1 MQRSLLTGARRVLVL
16 GDGDSLAAHLRE
28 HMADATLVTL
38 AGQGGQQGRPELTA
52 VLGEAGQLPF
62 KRWVFDLALVY
73 DLLPRLDA
81 PEHLLNG
88 VLRCVRPGGILAIG
102 HPAGPGTPPKL
113 PQLVKWLSDFGA
125 RTEAAEREDGEMFVM
140 CIAP

>member
-1 MQRSLLTGARRVLVL
+1 MR
-16 GDGDSLAAHLRE
+16 
-28 HMADATLVTL
+28 
-38 AGQGGQQGRPELTA
+38 AGGRPELTA
-52 VLGEAGQLPF
+52 VLGETGQLPF

-73 DLLPRLDA
+73 DLLPHLDA

-88 VLRCVRPGGILAIG
+88 ILRCLRPGGILAIG
-102 HPAGPGTPPKL
+102 HPSEAGAAPKL

-125 RTEAAEREDGEMFVM
+125 RTEAAEREGGEMFVM